1 MRESTLQLTSN
12 SIEKLAFSSNGVD
25 VNVTVSIGVAACKAG
40 FLLEKDTFLRVAD
53 EALYI
58 GKKQGKNC
66 VIKTK
71 PKDKPIITGI
81 DRSIESA

>member
-1 MRESTLQLTSN
+1 MT
-12 SIEKLAFSSNGVD
+12 FGVSVYD
-25 VNVTVSIGVAACKAG
+25 RPMDIDYCIKM
-40 FLLEKDTFLRVAD
+40 AD